1 MTVPAEVREH
11 WRQARANAR
20 GDGLVPALTLLSR
33 ALSPGAPPRGP
44 RGHAVVPRELLDGYR
59 ESTPDPASAPVPAPA
74 PGLAVLPPATTTASD
89 PTPAGADPHT
99 WATGLAW
106 LRLGASERL
115 REACVAHLA
124 ARTVE
129 GTSLLLQQLVKGAL
143 ADALIEQLEIAGV
156 LDDLAGDPHE
166 AEAHPLGTHPLG
178 THPLDARALARLQAQ
193 ITEVDRALLRLL
205 GAHGFTADGPG
216 RDAHA
221 SELLADAYC
230 GWPGPAAPH
239 PSEFHPSEPHL
250 SEHHP
255 SEPHLSE
262 HHPSEHHLSE
272 HHPSEHHLS
281 EPHPSEDEGPH
292 GPARDTAGRTP

>member
-11 WRQARANAR
+11 WREARASAR

-59 ESTPDPASAPVPAPA
+59 ESATGGEQRGPTTEAGPPDPTPDPT
-74 PGLAVLPPATTTASD
+74 PGLAVLQPATA
-89 PTPAGADPHT
+89 PAAARTHPGADPHA
-99 WATGLAW
+99 WGTGLAW

-115 REACVAHLA
+115 REACTAYLA

-143 ADALIEQLEIAGV
+143 ADALIEQLEIGGV
-156 LDDLAGDPHE
+156 LDDLAADHHE
-166 AEAHPLGTHPLG
+166 ADGADGADGDDAADGSPDGADPLAPVR
-178 THPLDARALARLQAQ
+178 PLDARSLARLQAQ

-205 GAHGFTADGPG
+205 GAHGFTAEGPG

-221 SELLADAYC
+221 SELLADVYC
-230 GWPGPAAPH
+230 GWPGPAEPVAP
-239 PSEFHPSEPHL
+239 
-250 SEHHP
+250 
-255 SEPHLSE
+255 
-262 HHPSEHHLSE
+262 
-272 HHPSEHHLS
+272 
-281 EPHPSEDEGPH
+281 EDEHLHGTARSPH
-292 GPARDTAGRTP
+292 GTAREAAGEAR